1 MRKSEVQLCAVY
13 EVQSMAWTSF
23 IFTPLIEPCIGASL
37 NNTQPRPYV
46 FSKIIPSTKLHT
58 QHETAPPPSPNIEL
72 AKAKTPGALG
82 LNFPFEFTYIKTISL
97 NQWWLIIE
105 KVTDWQ

>member
-1 MRKSEVQLCAVY
+1 
-13 EVQSMAWTSF
+13 MAWTSF
-23 IFTPLIEPCIGASL
+23 IFTSLIEPCIGASL

-58 QHETAPPPSPNIEL
+58 QHESAPPPPSPNIEL
-72 AKAKTPGALG
+72 AKAKTNGALG
-82 LNFPFEFTYIKTISL
+82 LNFPFEFTYMKTISL

-105 KVTDWQ
+105 KTTDWQ